1 MEKSVTKAEWITKI
15 MYRVCGFWLF
25 LANLYL
31 CCTGF
36 MTLILISYK
45 RYRMP
50 EVDIMTTCQF
60 FQPILVVY
68 ILFESFRA
76 MIESF
81 RDMSKKQWGRGAV
94 SLGIVICKAFG
105 CAVLLNL
112 INGVNLRLLIALYF
126 GVCGI
131 RWSLCIYA
139 KYRHYAL

>member
-15 MYRVCGFWLF
+15 MYRACGFLLR

-45 RYRMP
+45 RYLMP

-60 FQPILVVY
+60 FEPILVVY
-68 ILFESFRA
+68 IFFEGFRA
-76 MIESF
+76 LIKIF
-81 RDMSKKQWGRGAV
+81 RDKSKKQWEGSVV
-94 SLGIVICKAFG
+94 STGIIICTSFSYT
-105 CAVLLNL
+105 VVNL
-112 INGVNLRLLIALYF
+112 INGVNLRLLIALYL
-126 GVCGI
+126 GICGI